1 MLFYYRCKYVL
12 DFYIVLFLSM
22 LSQAV
27 VFNKIFNLLYKRLIF
42 IHVASQNSPFDVIV
56 IQGDYNN
63 LQSQNMSRLMLCYLA
78 EIEGRLT

>member
-1 MLFYYRCKYVL
+1 MDYSACKYVL

-42 IHVASQNSPFDVIV
+42 IHVNITRVINERRRSPVLSMPSVFTW
-56 IQGDYNN
+56 
-63 LQSQNMSRLMLCYLA
+63 LRLRA
-78 EIEGRLT
+78 G